1 MTEIIPT
8 LTPPLPT
15 FITAAR
21 GRRVSAP
28 SVLKQR
34 AGTKD
39 EPVPAACWDCGRA
52 LRPEHR
58 AFCSDDC
65 AENYRWAMG
74 KRRPSLRFRP
84 GCRRN
89 NTARQRLPASERR
102 RDCLRPTVARCATG
116 TAEKLQPR
124 LSRMDPTAIAQG
136 TTIGRSY
143 AYYIV
148 AGTRIPHPRH
158 YPNLA
163 ALVGVELPRKFAAA
177 LSSREG
183 S

>member
-1 MTEIIPT
+1 MTGIIPT

-15 FITAAR
+15 FITAAH
-21 GRRVSAP
+21 GRRVSAL

-52 LRPEHR
+52 LRLEHR

-65 AENYRWAMG
+65 AENYRWAMR
-74 KRRPSLRFRP
+74 KRRPVAEVSLRPSQEQYREAMLASQ
-84 GCRRN
+84 R
-89 NTARQRLPASERR
+89 ALERLPASDRSA
-102 RDCLRPTVARCATG
+102 LRHWY
-116 TAEKLQPR
+116 TAELQPR
-124 LSRMDPTAIAQG
+124 LSRMDPTAIARG

-163 ALVGVELPRKFAAA
+163 ALVGVELPRTFAAA
-177 LSSREG
+177 VLAAAG